1 MGTGRQFSVRQGA
14 CGWRQK
20 LGRRGL
26 GEGRLMVFSQNCMN
40 IVFHLQCSF
49 MFTLFIVCPGH
60 PAQSVACEIIVTAS
74 LIVGM

>member
-1 MGTGRQFSVRQGA
+1 MEAKTRKKGT
-14 CGWRQK
+14 
-20 LGRRGL
+20 RG
-26 GEGRLMVFSQNCMN
+26 GQADGVFPELYEHCMN